1 MNSAQSVEKEEKYCQ
16 ESKSHE
22 REDSR
27 KMSNEH
33 RGVCWLAWHIRRE
46 RLRRNN
52 ISWEESK
59 ERGIE
64 VGVVLEGL
72 GRG

>member
-1 MNSAQSVEKEEKYCQ
+1 MAYQKRTMCHQ
-16 ESKSHE
+16 
-22 REDSR
+22 
-27 KMSNEH
+27 
-33 RGVCWLAWHIRRE
+33 G
-46 RLRRNN
+46 LRRNN